1 MINNLTVI
9 LIFVSIALFLGILI
23 VVTYSLLPKEK
34 DKPKKVQEI
43 LKIIP
48 KRDCGACG
56 YAGCEKYAE
65 AIAENPEV
73 ALKDK
78 CPFMFRDKEK
88 LSELEKIL
96 GIKIGNGKNK

>member
-9 LIFVSIALFLGILI
+9 LIFISITLFLGLLI
-23 VVTYSLLPKEK
+23 VVTHGLLPKEK

-43 LKIIP
+43 LEIMP

-56 YAGCEKYAE
+56 YAGCDKYAE

-73 ALKDK
+73 ALKNK
-78 CPFMFRDKEK
+78 CPFMLRDKEK
-88 LSELEKIL
+88 LSELEKTL
-96 GIKIGNGKNK
+96 GIKIGTKKI

>member
-9 LIFVSIALFLGILI
+9 LIFISIALFLGILI
-23 VVTYSLLPKEK
+23 VATYSLLPKEK

-96 GIKIGNGKNK
+96 GIKIGNEKNK

>member
-9 LIFVSIALFLGILI
+9 LIFISIALFLGLLI
-23 VVTYSLLPKEK
+23 VITYSLLPKEK
-34 DKPKKVQEI
+34 NKPKKVQEI
-43 LKIIP
+43 LEIMP

-78 CPFMFRDKEK
+78 CPFMLRDKEK

-96 GIKIGNGKNK
+96 GIKIGNEKNK